1 MIQLTAQTQILICI
15 QPADFRCQID
25 GLAALCR
32 NKLNAQPNS
41 GTLFAFINRHKTM
54 IRFLCY
60 RDQGY
65 WIATKRLSRGK
76 FKYWPA
82 RPDTPVSPL
91 AAEQLMKILRSGSC

>member
-41 GTLFAFINRHKTM
+41 GTLFAFINLH
-54 IRFLCY
+54 
-60 RDQGY
+60 
-65 WIATKRLSRGK
+65 
-76 FKYWPA
+76 
-82 RPDTPVSPL
+82 
-91 AAEQLMKILRSGSC
+91 